1 MKVCNETFVNDVKHF
16 AVANTKQSDSFN
28 DEYRKMTSKN
38 FKLKLLHAV
47 RNGEEVVKQHSYLH
61 FLWNILHEMINSN
74 AQKTKSSVRGFFSK
88 YDQICSLLLIWSHL
102 LKKSQM
108 ENFIFCSMFQLL
120 VSHKQVNITLTA
132 NGFKVINLVNPH
144 Q

>member
-1 MKVCNETFVNDVKHF
+1 MKVCNETFVNDVNHF

-61 FLWNILHEMINSN
+61 FLWNILHEIINST
-74 AQKTKSSVRGFFSK
+74 AQKTKFSVRDFFSK
-88 YDQICSLLLIWSHL
+88 YDQICSLLWIRSHL
-102 LKKSQM
+102 LKKS
-108 ENFIFCSMFQLL
+108 
-120 VSHKQVNITLTA
+120 
-132 NGFKVINLVNPH
+132 
-144 Q
+144 